1 MKTILIENKSGKV
14 KLNEVVT
21 RESIGRM
28 IDEIGKLFGATASA
42 SGADF
47 GEIMNAAE
55 NAVDVLEIEI
65 NSPGGSVFDGYTIY
79 QEIKSLQDRGV
90 VVNATITGMAASMA
104 SVICMA
110 CDKVS
115 IVPHGRMM
123 IHDASS
129 GFSGNADEMRKQ
141 ADLLDS
147 ISADIA
153 NIYSTRTGKPVDE
166 IRAMMK
172 KETWMDAKTTVENG
186 FADEVVSKA
195 NALVEITLNTDTQ
208 NSNSETDMIFLTN
221 KAAVEK
227 ISGLEARTAE
237 LEAEISAHA
246 AEVEALKAEQVT
258 ASEAIA
264 ERDEKIVALSAELS
278 EKVSA
283 ISAELAEKA
292 EAIAAAELVIKD
304 QEAIIET
311 ANEKL
316 ATFDEEVAS
325 KAQLQIASLG
335 FTGSIP
341 EASSEVGATL
351 STREQIN
358 AIPDAKKRQEAR
370 LKNWKNL

>member
-21 RESIGRM
+21 RESIGKM

-65 NSPGGSVFDGYTIY
+65 NSPGGSVFDGYTVY
-79 QEIKSLQDRGV
+79 HEIQSLKDRGV

-129 GFSGNADEMRKQ
+129 GFSGNAEQMRKQ
-141 ADLLDS
+141 ADLLDG

-153 NIYSTRTGKPVDE
+153 NIYSARTGKEVAE

-172 KETWMDAKTTVENG
+172 KETWMDSKTTVENG

-292 EAIAAAELVIKD
+292 EAIAAAELVIQD

-316 ATFDEEVAS
+316 ASFDEEVAS